1 MSDLEEMQARMEHRA
16 EAGRCEKGQYK
27 RIIKEMK
34 EKSYWQLRLLS
45 TPVKV
50 SGWDGSFPHAL
61 FFRRHMVA
69 REISSSEVVIPPFS
83 M

>member
-27 RIIKEMK
+27 RAIKELEGK
-34 EKSYWQLRLLS
+34 TYWQLKLLS

-50 SGWDGSFPHAL
+50 SDWDGRSPQALVFRPHMSAWEL
-61 FFRRHMVA
+61 
-69 REISSSEVVIPPFS
+69 IPGEVVIPPLS